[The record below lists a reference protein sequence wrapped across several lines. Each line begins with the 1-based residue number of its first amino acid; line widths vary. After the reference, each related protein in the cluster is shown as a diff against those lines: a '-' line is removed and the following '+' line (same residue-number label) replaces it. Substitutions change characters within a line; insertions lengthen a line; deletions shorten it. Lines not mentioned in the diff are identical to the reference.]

1 MTFEQLEDAAVR
13 AEQRADYRAAVQLYL
28 LAAGQDVSIERKLRC
43 NTAALAANVEAFKQT
58 VRTMEQM
65 G

>member
-1 MTFEQLEDAAVR
+1 MTYEQLEDAAVR

-28 LAAGQDVSIERKLRC
+28 MAANQDVSIERKLRC
-43 NTAALAANVEAFKQT
+43 NTAALAANVAAFRQT
-58 VRTMEQM
+58 VRMMERI